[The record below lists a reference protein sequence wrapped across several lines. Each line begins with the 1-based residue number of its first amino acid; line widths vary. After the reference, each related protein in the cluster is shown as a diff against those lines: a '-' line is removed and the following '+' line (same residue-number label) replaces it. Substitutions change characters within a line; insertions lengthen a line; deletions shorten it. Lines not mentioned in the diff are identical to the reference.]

1 MREDVDMEE
10 RARRWETMLSARP
23 GASLTGLGAAGV
35 AGVAGPGEYLKALW
49 SRLMRLLDGAGRA
62 PPGRAMRLSR
72 SSAR

>member
-10 RARRWETMLSARP
+10 RARRWEMMLSARP
-23 GASLTGLGAAGV
+23 GVSLTGLGAAG
-35 AGVAGPGEYLKALW
+35 AGEYVLEALW
-49 SRLMRLLDGAGRA
+49 SRLIRLFVDGAGRA